1 MPNFNKNF
9 LFFRSMRES
18 IFKNER
24 SRARRGKVG
33 GIVGPIIFLIVAGL
47 AIALFYFASLS
58 KGSREEFEGAQALQP
73 NPALAEKSLAESRS
87 LESQFNSIHEFKKD
101 QISDEDI
108 DIFEKAVDAHARHL
122 AYTGA
127 AATYN
132 PKHEQM
138 RKRLHDLRA
147 DSLRKRTSALERQAE
162 DLAQQK
168 KYAEAE
174 RLFSDAATLE
184 FRITKEYPLAT
195 KKNHARATFLE
206 NRARTMRAIPLQLRA
221 QELEKSG
228 EAALDAANWPKAN
241 LDLNEAL
248 TIEKQ
253 LWADYR
259 NVIVSN
265 SSRIHRLQ
273 NLIATV
279 NSAPDYE
286 RRERFIAEARAAE
299 TRNDWQTAAE
309 QWSQALAV
317 QRSIKQNFPRSLYA
331 VPAIEK
337 EIAQK
342 YADAGARPEYLKLLE
357 ECEIMRKDIRSRQT
371 NRVPL
376 IAKQALRRAENIL
389 RDWQDSTLIS
399 ENFLQEL
406 RYMDVKATD
415 IPGVQNNLF
424 KLLLPIPGVPETT
437 KMLRVEV
444 SQALYTFVM
453 PFNPSARKALENPV
467 ESVDYND
474 AREFCRR
481 LSLLLGRPVRLPTL
495 REFLAAA
502 GTPDP
507 QTIHESAWLI
517 ENSSGVVHASGS
529 LKANASGFFDLYG
542 NVAEWIDTEPADG
555 IAKKDYEECIAGG
568 DCQTPAYAFPAEIF
582 KKTARSEK
590 SRLRGFRFVVE
601 EMNE

>member
-1 MPNFNKNF
+1 M
-9 LFFRSMRES
+9 
-18 IFKNER
+18 
-24 SRARRGKVG
+24 
-33 GIVGPIIFLIVAGL
+33 
-47 AIALFYFASLS
+47 
-58 KGSREEFEGAQALQP
+58 QP
-73 NPALAEKSLAESRS
+73 DPALAEKSLAESRS

-101 QISDEDI
+101 QISDGDI
-108 DIFEKAVDAHARHL
+108 DIFEQAVAAHGRYL
-122 AYTGA
+122 EYTGA

-147 DSLRKRTSALERQAE
+147 DSLRKRTSLLEREAE

-168 KYAEAE
+168 KYEEAE
-174 RLFSDAATLE
+174 RIFSDAATLE

-195 KKNHARATFLE
+195 KKNHARAAFLE

-228 EAALDAANWPKAN
+228 EEALDAANWPKAN
-241 LDLNEAL
+241 RDLNDAL
-248 TIEKQ
+248 AIEKE

-265 SSRIHRLQ
+265 SSRIQRLH

-286 RRERFIAEARAAE
+286 RREHAAAEARAAE
-299 TRNDWQTAAE
+299 ARKDWQGAAE
-309 QWSQALAV
+309 QWAQALAV
-317 QRSIKQNFPRSLYA
+317 QRSIMQNFPRSLYA
-331 VPAIEK
+331 ESAAEK
-337 EIAQK
+337 ELAQK

-357 ECEIMRKDIRSRQT
+357 EYAVMRADIRSRET
-371 NRVPL
+371 SRVPL
-376 IAKQALRRAENIL
+376 LAKQILRRAENIL
-389 RDWQDSTLIS
+389 REWQDSTLIS

-406 RYMDVKATD
+406 RYMDVKAMD
-415 IPGVQNNLF
+415 IPGVQNNIF
-424 KLLLPIPGVPETT
+424 KLLAPVPGAPATT
-437 KMLRVEV
+437 KMLRTEV

-453 PFNPSARKALENPV
+453 PYNPSARKALENPV

-495 REFLAAA
+495 REFRAAA

-517 ENSSGVVHASGS
+517 ENSSGVVHTVGS
-529 LKANASGFFDLYG
+529 LKANEAGFFDLYG

-555 IAKKDYEECIAGG
+555 IEKKDYEECIVGG
-568 DCQTPAYAFPAEIF
+568 DCQTPAYAFPSEIF
-582 KKTARSEK
+582 KKTVRSEK
-590 SRLRGFRFVVE
+590 SRLRGFRFIVE
-601 EMNE
+601 EME